1 MIIGLIGL
9 GEMGSKIGKYISKN
23 GFEVI
28 SVYHGR
34 SKISKDRALEYG
46 IKDAGSIDNFSKTAD
61 LVISIIPPDKALET
75 ADKYTINGTKDGQ
88 IYCDLNAISTMTAKK
103 LKKILDDRNVDYVD
117 GSIMG
122 GPPNEDYSPR
132 TYLSGKLAKKISI
145 LDGKGMNLVILE
157 GSDFQASA
165 TKMVYAAITKGSK
178 ALVAG
183 ALIVAKKN
191 NVYHELLNELEYSDK
206 FFHDVATNLVPS
218 IKHKAYRWVGEMN
231 EISLTF
237 KDSGLTG
244 GFHSESEAIYNLIKD
259 LPDGKLPIDEI
270 IGKITDKMDL

>member
-9 GEMGSKIGKYISKN
+9 GEMGSKIGRYIVKN
-23 GFEVI
+23 GYEVI
-28 SVYHGR
+28 SVYQGR
-34 SKISKDRALEYG
+34 SKISKDRAVEHG
-46 IKDAGSIDNFSKTAD
+46 IKDAESIDNFCKTAD
-61 LVISIIPPDKALET
+61 IVISIIPPDKALET
-75 ADKYTINGTKDGQ
+75 ADKYTINGTRQGQ
-88 IYCDLNAISTMTAKK
+88 IYCDLNAISTMTAKR
-103 LKKILDDRNVDYVD
+103 LKKILDARKVDYVD

-122 GPPNEDYSPR
+122 GPPNDDYSPR
-132 TYLSGKLAKKISI
+132 TYLSGKLAKKISF
-145 LDGKGMNLVILE
+145 LNGKGMNLVILK

-183 ALIVAKKN
+183 ALIVAQKN
-191 NVYHELLNELEYSDK
+191 NVYHELLNELEYSEE
-206 FFHDVATNLVPS
+206 FFHHVAMNLVPT

-237 KDSGLTG
+237 KDSSLTG

-259 LPDGKLPIDEI
+259 LPEGKLSIDEI

>member
-9 GEMGSKIGKYISKN
+9 GEMGSEIGRYIVKN
-23 GFEVI
+23 GYNVI
-28 SVYHGR
+28 SVYDGR
-34 SKISKDRALEYG
+34 SKISKSRASEYG
-46 IKDAGSIDNFSKTAD
+46 IKDAGSVENFSKTSD
-61 LVISIIPPDKALET
+61 IVISVIPPDKALET
-75 ADKYTINGTKDGQ
+75 ADMYTKHGTKSGQ

-103 LKKILDDRNVDYVD
+103 LKQILDDRKVDYVD

-122 GPPNEDYSPR
+122 GPPRNDYSPR
-132 TYLSGKLAKKISI
+132 VYLSGKLSEKINF
-145 LDGKGMNLVILE
+145 LNGKGLDIIILS

-165 TKMVYAAITKGSK
+165 TKMAYAAITKGSK

-191 NVYHELLNELEYSDK
+191 NVYQELLDELEYSDE
-206 FFHDVATNLVPS
+206 FFHHVALTLVPS
-218 IKHKAYRWVGEMN
+218 IKHKAYRWIGEMN

-244 GFHSESEAIYNLIKD
+244 GFHSEAKNIYELIKD
-259 LPDGKLPIDEI
+259 LPSGKLSIDEI
-270 IGKITDKMDL
+270 IGEITDKM